1 MLTISGLTKFY
12 GNQTLFKDVDLN
24 IGPKEKIGLIGRN
37 GTGKTTFLKILLG
50 EESPTEG
57 KIEIPNGYRLRSLEQ
72 HLKFSEK
79 TVLAQVSS
87 ALPKSSVDEDWKAK
101 SILMG
106 LGFAVD
112 DFDRSPYEFSS
123 GFQVRIRLAE
133 ALVSESDILLLDEP
147 TNYLDILSLRWLER
161 FLKSWQGSF
170 ILVTHDQHFMDLV
183 VSHTVIIHRG
193 KMRKMAGGPLKLIEH
208 IKKEEEVHEKTRK
221 NQEKKKQKEGEFIR
235 KFRAGARSA
244 GLVQSRIKALA
255 KQEVKEKLDNIA
267 TIKFHFRSIPCKSDS
282 VVQATSINFGYEPD
296 IPLIQ
301 NFSLTTFPTDRIA
314 IIGRN
319 GKGKSTLLRL
329 LHQTIDPDS
338 GKVRMPP
345 TLAVGYFGID
355 SIQEL
360 NPAKTILEELI
371 AMPGTTEQE
380 VRNLCGSLLFR
391 GDDVKKHI
399 SNISGGEKSRVCLG
413 KTLLYP
419 SQLLMLDEPTNHLD
433 MESVQALT
441 EAIEKYEGT
450 VIFVTHNEAMLSRLA
465 TRLVLFDN
473 NEIRVLDYGYDK
485 FLAEGGWA
493 EEDEQAF
500 RASRGDSDQKKQYLD
515 AKEER
520 KQQRLLKKHME
531 KLEKEIEKLEK
542 DKEGISKALHEACLN
557 KDVKAIKEQGIKLKE
572 LEDFINLKYG
582 EMEGVME
589 GVQGGNGV
597 TYFSAT

>member
-12 GNQTLFKDVDLN
+12 GNQTLFRDVDLN

-37 GTGKTTFLKILLG
+37 GTGKTTLLKILLG
-50 EESPTEG
+50 VESPTEG
-57 KIEIPNGYRLRSLEQ
+57 KVEMPNGYRVKSLEQ

-79 TVLAQVSS
+79 TVLAQVCSS
-87 ALPKSSVDEDWKAK
+87 LPINVVDEDWKAK

-106 LGFAVD
+106 LGFNTD
-112 DFDRSPYEFSS
+112 DFDRPPTEFSS

-133 ALVSESDILLLDEP
+133 ALVSESDLLLLDEP

-161 FLKSWQGSF
+161 FLKTWKGSF

-183 VSHTVIIHRG
+183 VSHTVMIHRG
-193 KMRKMAGGPLKLIEH
+193 CMRKMAGGPIKLIEH
-208 IKKEEEVHEKTRK
+208 VKRDEEAYEKTRM
-221 NQEKKKQKEGEFIR
+221 NQEKKRKKEDEFIR

-255 KQEVKEKLDNIA
+255 KQGIKDKLDNIA

-282 VVQATSINFGYEPD
+282 VVQATDISFGYEPD
-296 IPLIQ
+296 APLIQ
-301 NFSLTTFPTDRIA
+301 NFSLTTFPSDRIA

-329 LHQTIDPDS
+329 LHQTLTPDS

-360 NPAKTILEELI
+360 NSEKSILEELV
-371 AMPGTTEQE
+371 AMPNTSEQE
-380 VRNLCGSLLFR
+380 VRNLCGSLLFK
-391 GDDVKKHI
+391 GDDVKKRI
-399 SNISGGEKSRVCLG
+399 KTISGGEKSRVCLG

-433 MESVQALT
+433 MESVQALS
-441 EAIEKYEGT
+441 EAIEQYEGT
-450 VIFVTHNEAMLSRLA
+450 VIFVTHNETMLSRLA

-473 NEIRVLDYGYDK
+473 NEIRLLDYGYDK
-485 FLAEGGWA
+485 FLANGGWS

-500 RASRGDSDQKKQYLD
+500 KASKTVSDNKTQYLD
-515 AKEER
+515 IKENR
-520 KQQRLLKKHME
+520 KQQRLLKKQLE

-542 DKEGISKALHEACLN
+542 SKEGIGVVLQEACLK
-557 KDVKAIKEQGIKLKE
+557 KDTKVIKEQGIKLKE
-572 LEDFINLKYG
+572 TEDQIDLKYG
-582 EMEGVME
+582 EMEVVME
-589 GVQGGNGV
+589 KIGD
-597 TYFSAT
+597 